1 MQRWSKLLLL
11 SHPQLRLSAEAL
23 SNLFPLYLILFLYS
37 PAPAHSPLL
46 HPPPPLSLF
55 YLQHPA
61 FLPPLGGD
69 LFCLELS
76 TLPITLEQRRF
87 RPAAGGI
94 MTSGLLVAANQKAR
108 RA

>member
-1 MQRWSKLLLL
+1 MQRRSKLLLL

-37 PAPAHSPLL
+37 PSPA
-46 HPPPPLSLF
+46 PPPLSLF
-55 YLQHPA
+55 YPQHPA

-76 TLPITLEQRRF
+76 TLPITLERRRF